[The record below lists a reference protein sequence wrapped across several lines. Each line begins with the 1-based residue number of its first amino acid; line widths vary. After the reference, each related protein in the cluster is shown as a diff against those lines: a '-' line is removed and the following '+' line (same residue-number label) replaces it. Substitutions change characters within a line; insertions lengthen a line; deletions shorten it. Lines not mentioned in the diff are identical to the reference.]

1 MIDLR
6 DDLIAALRS
15 PEVAAA
21 LKDVVLPALGLEVR
35 AALAEQVT
43 DAFLTFRQ
51 AAEFCGLSYAAF
63 RQRTS
68 TDPELAAL
76 VVGTG
81 KTKRVRKGD
90 LADWL
95 KNRTP
100 GRRTRR
106 E

>member
-21 LKDVVLPALGLEVR
+21 LKEVVLPVLGLEVR

-43 DAFLTFRQ
+43 DSFLSFKQ
-51 AAEFCGLSYAAF
+51 AAEFCGLSYGAF
-63 RQRTS
+63 RQRTCK
-68 TDPELAAL
+68 DPELAAL

-81 KTKRVRKGD
+81 GTKRLRRSD

-95 KNRTP
+95 KNRSP